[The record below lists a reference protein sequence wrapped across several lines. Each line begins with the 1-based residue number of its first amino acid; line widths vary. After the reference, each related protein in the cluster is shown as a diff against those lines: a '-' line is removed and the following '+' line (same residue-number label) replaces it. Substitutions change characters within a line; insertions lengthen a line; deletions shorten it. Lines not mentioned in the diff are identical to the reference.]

1 MYIVLKDILIRLVI
15 DYKVDILMVFGCLC
29 RVV

>member
-1 MYIVLKDILIRLVI
+1 MYVVLKDILIRLVS
-15 DYKVDILMVFGCLC
+15 DYKVDILMVFRCLC